1 VGVENNNENQKLI
14 KKKWV
19 REMIEVVVERLKT
32 MLMEKIKRAREK
44 DKEVVKVI
52 EEMKKSG
59 MRNLRGDE

>member
-1 VGVENNNENQKLI
+1 MGVENNNENQKLI

-19 REMIEVVVERLKT
+19 REIIEVVVERLKT

-44 DKEVVKVI
+44 DKEVVRVI

>member
-1 VGVENNNENQKLI
+1 MGVENNNENQKLI

-44 DKEVVKVI
+44 DKEVVRVI

-59 MRNLRGDE
+59 MRNLRGDK